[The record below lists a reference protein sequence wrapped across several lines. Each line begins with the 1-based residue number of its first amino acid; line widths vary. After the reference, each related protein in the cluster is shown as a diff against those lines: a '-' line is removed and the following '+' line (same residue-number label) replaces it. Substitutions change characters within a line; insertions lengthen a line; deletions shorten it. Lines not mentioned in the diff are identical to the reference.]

1 MPKHQKENEFQNVIL
16 ILMIIIVLFIIIAF
30 GYYYIRERQKQNTTN
45 NINDTISNDIS
56 ENTVIEAKEQ
66 YSSNTS
72 INENEEIQED
82 EKDDNE
88 IMQELIII
96 KTISPRG
103 FSGASNYNLCLYSDK
118 TVYLIIYNGEGYT
131 EKDISSKQLLAENVE
146 DIYYDDTEHSYR
158 LSKLGKIVCLPK
170 MKIIHDAPHS
180 KMNEIVK
187 WKLYYLIRNALDFV
201 KCNFDEKYFKR
212 ACFDIP
218 FAFKI
223 AVLLYGKNKKA
234 GLKMIDVGRE
244 DAIKGITGL
253 HNIYKPGWKP
263 EK

>member
-146 DIYYDDTEHSYR
+146 DIYYDDTAETMY
-158 LSKLGKIVCLPK
+158 IV
-170 MKIIHDAPHS
+170 
-180 KMNEIVK
+180 
-187 WKLYYLIRNALDFV
+187 
-201 KCNFDEKYFKR
+201 
-212 ACFDIP
+212 
-218 FAFKI
+218 
-223 AVLLYGKNKKA
+223 GGNKVSD
-234 GLKMIDVGRE
+234 GVVTWIE
-244 DAIKGITGL
+244 
-253 HNIYKPGWKP
+253 YK
-263 EK
+263 